1 MSSFVPNLKT
11 FDVARSYLEKAFG
24 KNPSEGYR
32 PIGDVDLFIEKLYN
46 LCEASVHYQ
55 YVTSRGG
62 DAPYPPTLE
71 IFTPEWMPQDHEC
84 EAFECLKAL
93 DCIDYQIE
101 YPRARD
107 GVFEEAY
114 MLLQKA
120 KYNVLKKAIKLDT
133 IKAYK
138 EAPWH

>member
-1 MSSFVPNLKT
+1 MSSFVPNIKT

-62 DAPYPPTLE
+62 DKPYPPTIE
-71 IFTPEWMPQDHEC
+71 IHTIQWLPKEYEVG
-84 EAFECLKAL
+84 AFECLKAL
-93 DCIDYQIE
+93 DCIAYQIE
-101 YPRARD
+101 YPQAND
-107 GVFEEAY
+107 GKWAEAY
-114 MLLQKA
+114 TLLRNAQ
-120 KYNVLKKAIKLDT
+120 YNVLKTAVKLDT